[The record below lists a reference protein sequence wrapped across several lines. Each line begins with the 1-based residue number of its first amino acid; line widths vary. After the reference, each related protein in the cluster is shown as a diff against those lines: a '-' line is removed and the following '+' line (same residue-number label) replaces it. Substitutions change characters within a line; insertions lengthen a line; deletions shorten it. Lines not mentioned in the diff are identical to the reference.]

1 MSCISNLKQSDQS
14 WLETKDPL
22 VAVGMFENGELTS
35 LGQEID
41 RSLNGVISKAIELGD
56 LNGKAEKYRTFYQ
69 DDRQILVMGLGKGE
83 DFDSE
88 ALRRAGGS
96 IAKAALGKKID
107 SIAVECICP
116 NSDSKDCQALAEGLV
131 LGSYQFND
139 YRTGEQEGPDL
150 ERATILGGDEASLKK
165 GAVIA
170 QAVCFARDLG
180 NHPGNVATPTRL
192 AEEARRI
199 GEVGEMEV
207 KVFDREEIVEMGM
220 GALAAVAQGSE
231 EPPKFITLEYNGG
244 NEDQDPIALVGKGL
258 TFDSGGISI
267 KPSAKMDEM
276 KFDMC
281 GSAVVL
287 GVMQAVAELK
297 PNLNVIGVIPS
308 TENLLGARACKP
320 GDILKAYNGKTIEV
334 LNTDAEGR
342 LILADALSYVTQKRK
357 LSYALDFATLT
368 GAVLVALGHHA
379 TGIMGNNEDLI
390 KKVKDSS
397 SETGEKV
404 WEFPLWK
411 EYCEEVESKVAD
423 VKNLGNER
431 NAGTIAGG
439 AFLKEF
445 VENETPWVHFD
456 IAGTAW
462 GEKEKPYGP
471 KSGATGN
478 MIRLVL
484 DLLEI

>member
-1 MSCISNLKQSDQS
+1 MSYLSEIKNSDQPWS
-14 WLETKDPL
+14 DATAQL
-22 VAVGMFENGELTS
+22 VAVGIFEDQELTP

-41 RSLNGVISKAIELGD
+41 KDLGGDISKAIAQGALK
-56 LNGKAEKYRTFYQ
+56 GKPGESQSFYGETSQ
-69 DDRQILVMGLGKGE
+69 VLVMGLGKKD
-83 DFDSE
+83 DFDAE
-88 ALRRAGGS
+88 AIRKAGGS
-96 IAKAALGKKID
+96 IAKTALDAKV
-107 SIAVECICP
+107 SSLAVECLCAG
-116 NSDSKDCQALAEGLV
+116 SDKSDCQALAEGLV
-131 LGSYQFND
+131 LGSYRFTEHKKQD
-139 YRTGEQEGPDL
+139 EEEVELTE
-150 ERATILGGDEASLKK
+150 AVVLGGHDDSLRK
-165 GAVIA
+165 GSVIA
-170 QAVCFARDLG
+170 QGVCLARDLG

-192 AEEARRI
+192 AEEATRI
-199 GEVGEMEV
+199 GEAGGMEV
-207 KVFDREEIVEMGM
+207 KVLERDEIVEQGM
-220 GALAAVAQGSE
+220 GALAGVAQGTD
-231 EPPKFITLEYNGG
+231 EPPKFITMQYSGG
-244 NEDQDPIALVGKGL
+244 SADQKPIALVGKGL

-267 KPSAKMDEM
+267 KPAGKMDEM

-281 GSAVVL
+281 GSAIVL
-287 GVMQAVAELK
+287 GVMQAVATLK
-297 PNLNVIGVIPS
+297 PSLNLIGVIPS
-308 TENLLGARACKP
+308 TENLLGPKACKP
-320 GDILKAYNGKTIEV
+320 GDVLTAYNGKTIEV
-334 LNTDAEGR
+334 MNTDAEGR
-342 LILADALSYVTQKRK
+342 LILADALSFVTKNHD
-357 LSYALDFATLT
+357 LDYAIDFATLT
-368 GAVLVALGHHA
+368 GAVIVALGHHA
-379 TGIMGNNEDLI
+379 TGIMGNDEDLI
-390 KKVKDSS
+390 TKVKES
-397 SETGEKV
+397 SERTGEKV

>member
-1 MSCISNLKQSDQS
+1 M
-14 WLETKDPL
+14 
-22 VAVGMFENGELTS
+22 
-35 LGQEID
+35 
-41 RSLNGVISKAIELGD
+41 
-56 LNGKAEKYRTFYQ
+56 
-69 DDRQILVMGLGKGE
+69 
-83 DFDSE
+83 
-88 ALRRAGGS
+88 
-96 IAKAALGKKID
+96 
-107 SIAVECICP
+107 
-116 NSDSKDCQALAEGLV
+116 
-131 LGSYQFND
+131 
-139 YRTGEQEGPDL
+139 
-150 ERATILGGDEASLKK
+150 
-165 GAVIA
+165 
-170 QAVCFARDLG
+170 
-180 NHPGNVATPTRL
+180 
-192 AEEARRI
+192 
-199 GEVGEMEV
+199 
-207 KVFDREEIVEMGM
+207 
-220 GALAAVAQGSE
+220 
-231 EPPKFITLEYNGG
+231 
-244 NEDQDPIALVGKGL
+244 
-258 TFDSGGISI
+258 
-267 KPSAKMDEM
+267 
-276 KFDMC
+276 
-281 GSAVVL
+281 
-287 GVMQAVAELK
+287 
-297 PNLNVIGVIPS
+297 
-308 TENLLGARACKP
+308 
-320 GDILKAYNGKTIEV
+320 
-334 LNTDAEGR
+334 
-342 LILADALSYVTQKRK
+342 SYVTQKRK